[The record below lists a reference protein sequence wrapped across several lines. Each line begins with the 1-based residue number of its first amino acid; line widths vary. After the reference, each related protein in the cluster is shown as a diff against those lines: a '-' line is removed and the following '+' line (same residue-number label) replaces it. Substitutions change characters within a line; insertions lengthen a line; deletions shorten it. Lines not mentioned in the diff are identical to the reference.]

1 MIWHH
6 RVHERC
12 HGEFTASGEPCTLFI
27 CPCAQQHA
35 GLTDHKSRLCSR
47 GAQTLMKE
55 RDASFLMEN
64 QDNKHQHLVDLS
76 RDIQKSQKAPL
87 KVKMASRAI
96 VKMAS
101 KSRKNDIFSITSHL
115 SLCEPVSGLDA
126 HPVLPVTPGG
136 LSADSG
142 SQLREPRL

>member
-1 MIWHH
+1 
-6 RVHERC
+6 
-12 HGEFTASGEPCTLFI
+12 
-27 CPCAQQHA
+27 
-35 GLTDHKSRLCSR
+35 
-47 GAQTLMKE
+47 MKE
-55 RDASFLMEN
+55 RNASTLMEN
-64 QDNKHQHLVDLS
+64 QDNKHQHLVDLN

-101 KSRKNDIFSITSHL
+101 KRRNDIFSITSHL

-126 HPVLPVTPGG
+126 HPVLPVTPGE
-136 LSADSG
+136 LSADPG

>member
-1 MIWHH
+1 MRIWGH
-6 RVHERC
+6 RVHKSYP
-12 HGEFTASGEPCTLFI
+12 GEFTANKEPCTLFI

-35 GLTDHKSRLCSR
+35 GFTNHKPRLCSR
-47 GAQTLMKE
+47 GARTLMKE
-55 RDASFLMEN
+55 RNASTLMEN
-64 QDNKHQHLVDLS
+64 QDNKHQHLVDLN

-87 KVKMASRAI
+87 KVKMAS
-96 VKMAS
+96 
-101 KSRKNDIFSITSHL
+101 KSRRNDIFSITSHL

-136 LSADSG
+136 LSADPG